1 VCEWVG
7 ESPGIGRNSRLV
19 GTGGSD
25 PQLF

>member
-7 ESPGIGRNSRLV
+7 ESPGIGRNSRL
-19 GTGGSD
+19 GTGGRD